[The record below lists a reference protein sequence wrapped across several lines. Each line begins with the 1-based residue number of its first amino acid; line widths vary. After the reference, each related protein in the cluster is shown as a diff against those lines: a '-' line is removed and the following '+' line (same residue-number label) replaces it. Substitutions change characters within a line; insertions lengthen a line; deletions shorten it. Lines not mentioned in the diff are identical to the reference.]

1 MPSGSKEE
9 HHIMLSPEQIEFYTE
24 NGFLHVPQVFTPAE
38 TEDLSVDMDR
48 LVEDWAFTSPGW
60 SGPWRQAY
68 MNPEVE
74 AKSKLT
80 SMHDLHF
87 YSAAWARAVANP
99 RLVAVLVDLLG
110 PNVELH
116 HSTMH
121 IKPPQTGHPFPM
133 HQDNPFYGHED
144 GRYIDVLVHLDDTFH
159 ENGEIRF
166 LAGSHKLG
174 HLEHITETEDGPCTP
189 HLPTDQYKLED
200 TVPVPAKAGDIVIFC
215 IDTIHGSYINQ
226 TKKPRRMVR
235 VGYRDPQ
242 NRQLYGQSAGRPG
255 LMVAGF
261 RERKPGDELFSNAGP
276 ARTAEAVVA

>member
-1 MPSGSKEE
+1 
-9 HHIMLSPEQIEFYTE
+9 MLSPEQIAFYEE
-24 NGFLHVPQVFTPAE
+24 NGFLHVPKIFTPEETAE
-38 TEDLSVDMDR
+38 ISDAMDQ
-48 LVEDWAFTSPGW
+48 LVEDWSFTSPGW

-68 MNPEVE
+68 MDPTTE

-80 SMHDLHF
+80 AMHDLHF
-87 YSAAWARAVANP
+87 YSAAWARAVTNP
-99 RLVAVLVDLLG
+99 QLVAVLVDLLG

-174 HLEHITETEDGPCTP
+174 HLEHITETAAGPCTP
-189 HLPTDQYKLED
+189 HLPTDEYKLED
-200 TVPVPAKAGDIVIFC
+200 TTPVSAKAGDIVIFN

-242 NRQLYGQSAGRPG
+242 NRQLFGQSAGRPG
-255 LMVAGF
+255 LMVAGYRD
-261 RERKPGDELFSNAGP
+261 REEGDELFSINGP
-276 ARTAEAVVA
+276 APEVEAVAA